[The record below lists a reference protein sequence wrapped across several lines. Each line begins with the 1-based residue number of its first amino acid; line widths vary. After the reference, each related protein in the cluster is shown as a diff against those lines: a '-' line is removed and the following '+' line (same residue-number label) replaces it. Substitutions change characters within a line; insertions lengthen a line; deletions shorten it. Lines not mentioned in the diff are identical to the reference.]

1 MIKPQRF
8 GRYLLLDRLSTGGMA
23 EGFLAK
29 SSGLQGFEKVVAI
42 KRILPS
48 VSEDSDF
55 TTMFIDEARISA
67 NLNHVNIAQI
77 FEFGQ
82 VEGQYYIAMEYI
94 PGKDLRAIQ
103 SHLADTGRVM
113 EVPIALH
120 IAARLCQAIDYAHR
134 QKNAEGESM
143 GIIHRDVSPPNVLCA
158 YEGAVKL
165 IDFGIAKAASRATRT
180 RAGKLK
186 GKFAYMSPE
195 QVQGLSLDHRSDIFS
210 LGTVIH
216 ELLSGR
222 RLFQGENQIGTLN
235 LVRRAE
241 VPAPSTINPEV
252 PLEVDRIV
260 LKALCKNRDE
270 RYGWASELRADIER
284 YLARSG
290 VVFESNHLAE
300 WMRAEFAGEIE
311 AERRMRERIHSL
323 RPEEVD
329 GAAESAAPPPA
340 AEPPGADTSA
350 RTAGAAPAPEAE
362 AERDGL
368 PATAPHPADDEASSD
383 DEPEAEGAEGGEAAE
398 EEAEELEGEPTMAAA
413 SLADELRGEAAREP
427 ADPNRTDELPLDE
440 AAADLPDEPVP
451 VYGPRQAKEHD
462 ARAHVATALHGEEP
476 PLDPHTAEEL
486 GFADA
491 NLGAD
496 DPAEIKVPL
505 EGRRSRGGAIVP
517 GPDRAMTSVG
527 GALEVDSHPDRPM
540 PTTRGERAVDVERGM
555 GAIYE
560 VTGPA
565 PLTPA
570 AEVHGAGHS
579 GTRQIQAGRFSSVQV
594 MVIAGGATLLLAGF
608 VILIAVLFSRDGGD
622 ASPTGSIVVTSQP
635 AASCSVSLGASPK
648 GILEPGAS
656 LTLSAIPAGSHLISV
671 ECAGFH
677 AYATTVDVKPSQAS
691 FVVAP
696 LEKK

>member
-1 MIKPQRF
+1 VIKPQRF

-23 EGFLAK
+23 EVFLAK

-103 SHLADTGRVM
+103 THLADTGRVL
-113 EVPIALH
+113 EVQIALH

-134 QKNAEGESM
+134 QKNAAGEPL
-143 GIIHRDVSPPNVLCA
+143 GIIHRDVSPPNVLVA

-216 ELLSGR
+216 ELLTGR

-270 RYGWASELRADIER
+270 RYGWATELRADIER

-290 VVFESNHLAE
+290 VVFESNQLAD
-300 WMRAEFAGEIE
+300 WMRGEFAGEIE

-323 RPEEVD
+323 RLEDVED
-329 GAAESAAPPPA
+329 AAPAPA
-340 AEPPGADTSA
+340 EAAPATAPLEPAADTSA
-350 RTAGAAPAPEAE
+350 LTEGAAAPAPAPLD
-362 AERDGL
+362 APQA
-368 PATAPHPADDEASSD
+368 PAPA
-383 DEPEAEGAEGGEAAE
+383 EPEPAAAE
-398 EEAEELEGEPTMAAA
+398 EPLDAEEVEELEGEPTVAAA
-413 SLADELRGEAAREP
+413 SLADELRSEAGPVREP
-427 ADPNRTDELPLDE
+427 DANRTDELPLEE
-440 AAADLPDEPVP
+440 AAADLSDDGQVP
-451 VYGPRQAKEHD
+451 VYGPRHAKEHD
-462 ARAHVATALHGEEP
+462 SIAHLATLHGDGRAQ
-476 PLDPHTAEEL
+476 LDPHTADEL

-491 NLGAD
+491 NLGPD
-496 DPAEIKVPL
+496 DPGEIRVPMQ
-505 EGRRSRGGAIVP
+505 RRGGAIVP
-517 GPDRAMTSVG
+517 GPDRAMTAVG
-527 GALEVDSHPDRPM
+527 GALEVDSSPEQPL
-540 PTTRGERAVDVERGM
+540 PSTRGERAVDVEKGL

-560 VTGPA
+560 VTGPSPAAA
-565 PLTPA
+565 P

-579 GTRQIQAGRFSSVQV
+579 GTRQIQASRFSSFKV
-594 MVIAGGATLLLAGF
+594 MAIAGGATLVLAAIVVLLA
-608 VILIAVLFSRDGGD
+608 VVLSRDEGGEPG
-622 ASPTGSIVVTSQP
+622 ATGSIVVTSQP
-635 AASCSVSLGASPK
+635 PASCSVSLGAAPK
-648 GILEPGAS
+648 GILEPGSS
-656 LTLSAIPAGSHLISV
+656 LTLPAIPAGSHLVSV

-677 AYATTVDVKPSQAS
+677 AYATTVDVKAAQAS